1 MTQIANSRIGFANS
15 NVVLKQEHIMSQAEF
30 GNPLEVAPI
39 SHQAKQTEQEQDLL
53 QQELQVCHQRY
64 NQTNLLLQQTQEKL
78 DRSQQVMQRQEELAR
93 HLQGRIAELEQD
105 LEDRCEQ
112 LEQVNAKCDYLR
124 THLKREQNHTSQL
137 KALLE
142 RFLDDEQAEAPEALT
157 DPEFSANVT
166 DAWSS
171 SGNPSLAVEEPVD
184 ELDLPTPQQIAVN
197 QEATPEI
204 DISTAEMER
213 LANKLNFSLDELPES
228 VTEPVLPSLEE
239 MPIDVSA
246 DLVPSEISAY
256 PHNLP
261 HSLIVPQ
268 ASIPKLIQVASNA
281 AKQTEPAPLI
291 DRSKHKVSTSFASV
305 QLPKFPPLP
314 LQRR

>member
-1 MTQIANSRIGFANS
+1 MTQIANSRLGFANS

-39 SHQAKQTEQEQDLL
+39 SHQAEQTEQEQNLL
-53 QQELQVCHQRY
+53 QQELQSC
-64 NQTNLLLQQTQEKL
+64 NQKYAQAYLLLQQTQEKL
-78 DRSQQVMQRQEELAR
+78 ELSQQVMQRQDELAQ
-93 HLQGRIAELEQD
+93 HFQGRISELEQD

-142 RFLDDEQAEAPEALT
+142 RFLDDEQADSPDAVT
-157 DPEFSANVT
+157 DTEFSTNVT

-171 SGNPSLAVEEPVD
+171 SAISSLSVEEDVMAID
-184 ELDLPTPQQIAVN
+184 KSELPTAQTDLTQAV
-197 QEATPEI
+197 PELE
-204 DISTAEMER
+204 ISIAEMEQ
-213 LANKLNFSLDELPES
+213 LTSNLSLPLEDLSENS
-228 VTEPVLPSLEE
+228 TEPLLPSLEDL
-239 MPIDVSA
+239 PIDVSA
-246 DLVPSEISAY
+246 DTVPSQISDY
-256 PHNLP
+256 PHNL
-261 HSLIVPQ
+261 IVPQ
-268 ASIPKLIQVASNA
+268 VTAPKFMQVLSTAVKTA
-281 AKQTEPAPLI
+281 VPAPLI

-305 QLPKFPPLP
+305 QLPKFPPLQP

>member
-1 MTQIANSRIGFANS
+1 
-15 NVVLKQEHIMSQAEF
+15 MSQAEF
-30 GNPLEVAPI
+30 GNSSEVAPI
-39 SHQAKQTEQEQDLL
+39 SHQAEQTEQAQNIL
-53 QQELQVCHQRY
+53 QQELQSCNYRY
-64 NQTNLLLQQTQEKL
+64 NQTYLLLQQTQEKL
-78 DRSQQVMQRQEELAR
+78 DLSQQVMQRQEELAQ
-93 HLQGRIAELEQD
+93 HFQGRIAELEQD

-142 RFLDDEQAEAPEALT
+142 RFLDDEQADSPDTLT
-157 DPEFSANVT
+157 DNEFSANVT
-166 DAWSS
+166 DSWSS
-171 SGNPSLAVEEPVD
+171 SVTPSLSVEEQVD
-184 ELDLPTPQQIAVN
+184 ELDLPTPQIAVN
-197 QEATPEI
+197 REGTPEI
-204 DISTAEMER
+204 NSSSAEMER
-213 LANKLNFSLDELPES
+213 FASKLNLPLEELPES
-228 VTEPVLPSLEE
+228 ITEPVLPSLEE

-246 DLVPSEISAY
+246 DLVPSEISDY

-261 HSLIVPQ
+261 NNLVEPQ
-268 ASIPKLIQVASNA
+268 VSVPKLIQVASNA

-291 DRSKHKVSTSFASV
+291 DRNKHKVSTSFASV